1 MSIRLFAALLALAFP
16 GLASSAWQLVATE
29 QGKRVEIDRDS
40 IVSKP
45 NGEYLARGRIV
56 LDRPIVDPR
65 TSASYRIIEV
75 ENRFDCTERTYATLK
90 RSYFL
95 EEGELLRLEEVRN
108 PYDTLV
114 RSGTPDDRLLREVCR
129 PKPVGAAAIEASKT
143 AEKVSEAAG
152 ELRKLND
159 ALVENEVQKSL
170 KKIRLSGP
178 VSSSRNTSVSSASK
192 VHAASPPASVAWA
205 YAGAGGPEY
214 WSALKSDYAICS
226 SGQRQ
231 SPIDLREGIAV
242 DLEPIQFA
250 YQPATFRVVD
260 SGRNLQVAVY
270 GGSLGLL
277 GKNYALIRIHFHRP
291 SEMKVEGK
299 SFDMDVQLVHRT
311 EDGKLAIVSILFE
324 KGVENPVV
332 QMVLNNL
339 PLEKGGEVV
348 PPSLSLDMERLL
360 PEKRDYYTFMG
371 SLSSPPCTEDVLWM
385 VLKQPQ
391 QISPEQLAIF
401 QRLYPPN
408 ARPVQP
414 RFGRIIKESR

>member
-1 MSIRLFAALLALAFP
+1 MNVRLIAALLTLAFS
-16 GLASSAWQLVATE
+16 GMASSAWQLVATE

-45 NGEYLARGRIV
+45 NGEYLAKGRIV

-90 RSYFL
+90 RSYFT

-108 PYDTLV
+108 PYDMLV

-129 PKPVGAAAIEASKT
+129 PKLVGAAAVEASKT

-170 KKIRLSGP
+170 KKIRISGP
-178 VSSSRNTSVSSASK
+178 VSSSRKTVASLASK
-192 VHAASPPASVAWA
+192 KQAASAAANVAWA
-205 YAGAGGPEY
+205 YAGSGGPEH
-214 WSALKSDYAICS
+214 WGTLKSDYAICS

-231 SPIDLREGIAV
+231 SPIDLRDGIAV

-270 GGSLGLL
+270 GGSVGLL
-277 GKNYALIRIHFHRP
+277 GKNYALVRMLFHRP
-291 SEMKVEGK
+291 SEMKIEGK
-299 SFDMDVQLVHRT
+299 TFDMDVQLVHKA

-324 KGVENPVV
+324 NGVENPVV

-339 PLEKGGEVV
+339 PLEKRGEVV
-348 PPSLSLDMERLL
+348 PPNLSLDLERLL
-360 PEKRDYYTFMG
+360 PEKRYYYTFMG
-371 SLSSPPCTEDVLWM
+371 SMSSPPCAEDVLWM

-391 QISPEQLAIF
+391 QISPEQLTIF